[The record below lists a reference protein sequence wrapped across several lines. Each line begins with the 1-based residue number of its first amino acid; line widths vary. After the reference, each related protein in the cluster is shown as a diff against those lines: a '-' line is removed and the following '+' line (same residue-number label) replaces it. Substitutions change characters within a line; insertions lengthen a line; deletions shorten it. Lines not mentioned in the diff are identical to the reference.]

1 MYKYFFHQEQDEWKE
16 FEEEKKDYTG
26 LKIGN
31 LTINSGSGEGNANT
45 QDSTSEQ
52 QQGYDS
58 GNDSEKKVGPWK
70 RLDVDAAPE
79 EQIPPPKQPE
89 PAKPPPSKTSAQ
101 STTTSAYVPPSLRG
115 QQLQQ
120 QQQQSLQPSRLRSK
134 VAPDIHNEEYFPTL
148 AGSKSDR
155 R

>member
-1 MYKYFFHQEQDEWKE
+1 M
-16 FEEEKKDYTG
+16 
-26 LKIGN
+26 KIGN
-31 LTINSGSGEGNANT
+31 LTISSSGEGNTNT
-45 QDSTSEQ
+45 QDNITEQ

-70 RLDVDAAPE
+70 RLDVETE
-79 EQIPPPKQPE
+79 EPVQPQKQPE
-89 PAKPPPSKTSAQ
+89 PQLPPTKPSEPSSNVYIPPIR
-101 STTTSAYVPPSLRG
+101 LRG
-115 QQLQQ
+115 QQQQ
-120 QQQQSLQPSRLRSK
+120 QPQQPLQPSRLRSK